1 MQHILFILDYY
12 LPHRGGVE
20 TVFEQIITRCL
31 QVGYRVTVLT
41 SHYDP
46 SLPAE
51 EKTDNLRIVR
61 TGKSR
66 KSFVFSAFFRGSKLL
81 KEESDIAFI
90 HTSTYGGA
98 IPASLLGK
106 LYRKKVLLTV
116 HEVFGKLRKLYKPW
130 KSRRLFQLFEW
141 LIFQL
146 PYDCYHCVSLYTL
159 NSLRLLYWISDAKL
173 KLIHNGVD
181 YDFWDSKKIEKS
193 ELLAFRKKY
202 AMDQYFTLLYFGH
215 TGVSKGLDF
224 LVDALPRLFEKYAD
238 LKLIFNLIHAQ
249 RNEFL
254 VAKILDFQASLLPK
268 DQERIILLQGLEKS
282 DLRTLVAAV
291 DAVVAPSLSEGFGS
305 VHTETLALGTPLLT
319 TYIASL
325 FEVLWGEVVFI
336 EPGSIDAIVGGVQK
350 LREKNFATNSPIKVF
365 SWEETFSQLQEIYQ
379 SFLK

>member
-1 MQHILFILDYY
+1 M
-12 LPHRGGVE
+12 
-20 TVFEQIITRCL
+20 
-31 QVGYRVTVLT
+31 
-41 SHYDP
+41 
-46 SLPAE
+46 
-51 EKTDNLRIVR
+51 
-61 TGKSR
+61 
-66 KSFVFSAFFRGSKLL
+66 
-81 KEESDIAFI
+81 
-90 HTSTYGGA
+90 
-98 IPASLLGK
+98 
-106 LYRKKVLLTV
+106 
-116 HEVFGKLRKLYKPW
+116 
-130 KSRRLFQLFEW
+130 
-141 LIFQL
+141 
-146 PYDCYHCVSLYTL
+146 
-159 NSLRLLYWISDAKL
+159 

-325 FEVLWGEVVFI
+325 FEVL
-336 EPGSIDAIVGGVQK
+336 
-350 LREKNFATNSPIKVF
+350 
-365 SWEETFSQLQEIYQ
+365 
-379 SFLK
+379 